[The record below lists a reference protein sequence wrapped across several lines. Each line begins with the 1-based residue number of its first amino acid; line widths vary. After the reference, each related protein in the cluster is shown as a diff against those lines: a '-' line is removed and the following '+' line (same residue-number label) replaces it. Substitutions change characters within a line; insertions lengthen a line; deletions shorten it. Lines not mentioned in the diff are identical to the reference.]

1 MVSILERDIMKKYS
15 QEFKESA
22 VAVYEQGGVSY
33 KQLAQELGVNKAT
46 LQKWVSESR
55 KASVGL
61 DTCELEELQR
71 LRKENKRLRMERELL
86 KKAAAFFAE
95 ESTPR
100 G

>member
-22 VAVYEQGGVSY
+22 VAVYEQGDVTY
-33 KQLAQELGVNKAT
+33 KQLAQELGVCKAS
-46 LQKWVSESR
+46 LQKWVAESR
-55 KASVGL
+55 KENEGL
-61 DTCELEELQR
+61 NEDELEELKT
-71 LRKENKRLRMERELL
+71 LRKENKRLRMEREIL

>member
-1 MVSILERDIMKKYS
+1 MKKYS
-15 QEFKESA
+15 EEFKESA

-46 LQKWVSESR
+46 LQKWVSDSR
-55 KASVGL
+55 KASESL
-61 DTCELEELQR
+61 DACELEELKR
-71 LRKENKRLRMERELL
+71 LRKENKRLRMEREIL